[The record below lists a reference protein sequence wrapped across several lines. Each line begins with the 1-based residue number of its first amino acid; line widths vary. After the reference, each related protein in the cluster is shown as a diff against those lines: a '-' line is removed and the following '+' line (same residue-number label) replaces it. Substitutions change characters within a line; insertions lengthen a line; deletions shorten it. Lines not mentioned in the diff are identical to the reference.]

1 MQNKYLLIFLIFYNS
16 YCFPEKSDRDQP
28 IIIDSDELIIDDSKS
43 TSTYLGEVILQQGS
57 LIIKADKL
65 VIREDKQGFQHST
78 SFGKPTTFKQ
88 KMEGSESFIEGQ
100 ALTIEYDGNMDKIHL
115 YSKARV
121 KRGNDLVIG
130 DYIMYDASSEFAQ
143 ALSGNTETKD
153 GKKIKKGRTRAI
165 IRPDK
170 K

>member
-1 MQNKYLLIFLIFYNS
+1 
-16 YCFPEKSDRDQP
+16 
-28 IIIDSDELIIDDSKS
+28 
-43 TSTYLGEVILQQGS
+43 
-57 LIIKADKL
+57 
-65 VIREDKQGFQHST
+65 
-78 SFGKPTTFKQ
+78 
-88 KMEGSESFIEGQ
+88 MEGSESFKEGQ